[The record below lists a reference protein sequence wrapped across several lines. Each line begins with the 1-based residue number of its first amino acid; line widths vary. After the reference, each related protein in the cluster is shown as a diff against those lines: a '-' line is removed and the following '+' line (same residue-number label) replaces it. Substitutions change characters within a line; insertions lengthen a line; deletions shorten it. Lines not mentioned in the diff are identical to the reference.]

1 MSAHT
6 RMLDAS
12 ETVGMND
19 TEGAC
24 QHAGHD
30 VAEDDWLAQSLEDE
44 RRTAGDDEDD
54 RQVGNERC
62 DGGHGA

>member
-19 TEGAC
+19 TEGPASTP
-24 QHAGHD
+24 A
-30 VAEDDWLAQSLEDE
+30 
-44 RRTAGDDEDD
+44 TM
-54 RQVGNERC
+54 
-62 DGGHGA
+62 